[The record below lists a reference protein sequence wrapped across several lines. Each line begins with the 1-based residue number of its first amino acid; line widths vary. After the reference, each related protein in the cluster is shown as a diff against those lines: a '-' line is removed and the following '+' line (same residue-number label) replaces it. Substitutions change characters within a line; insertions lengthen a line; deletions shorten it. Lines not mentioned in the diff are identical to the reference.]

1 MIVLEVKGTFII
13 IIGLLAITT
22 GIRAAEIKERFLS
35 NPRINI
41 IFTSCIYL
49 FNLFSRPFMGF
60 WGFGVLGFLGPP
72 RLVSRP

>member
-41 IFTSCIYL
+41 ILRRVYIYL
-49 FNLFSRPFMGF
+49 IY
-60 WGFGVLGFLGPP
+60 FLV
-72 RLVSRP
+72 RS